1 MRKGSVS
8 ISTIV
13 ASLFIPKPGLNIV
26 ALKRIF
32 IKTGYELASKTF
44 EVKLAAEVARHIHMD
59 RRTSLLRDGRG

>member
-13 ASLFIPKPGLNIV
+13 ASLFIPRPGLSIV

-32 IKTGYELASKTF
+32 IKTGYVLASK
-44 EVKLAAEVARHIHMD
+44 E
-59 RRTSLLRDGRG
+59 